1 MESHI
6 HNIANLFAQLGLP
19 SESSAIDA
27 FIAAHAPLPH
37 DVPLSEAPFWSPV
50 QAAFLKNEIAEDAD
64 WSAVIDTLDVQL
76 RQSAEA

>member
-1 MESHI
+1 MESNI

-19 SESSAIDA
+19 NDNGAIDA
-27 FIAAHAPLPH
+27 FIATHAPLPH

-50 QAAFLKNEIAEDAD
+50 QAAFLKTEIAEDAD

-76 RQSAEA
+76 RAAG